1 MVAQPKFSPDV
12 SLKTTSIRV
21 MIADDHPA
29 LREGLSALLERQA
42 DLQVVAMAADGQEA
56 IALVGSHQPD
66 VILMDL
72 RMPRLEG
79 ADAVAAICAQWP
91 EARIIVLTTYDGDED
106 IYRALR
112 AGAKGYLLKDAP
124 CDELFTAI
132 RQVYRGHKYIMS
144 QVAQKLTDRFQSSEL
159 TDRERSVLQLLVQG
173 NTNRDISEALCVAEG
188 TVKFHV
194 RNILDKLGA
203 SDRTQA
209 VTIALKRGLA
219 RL

>member
-1 MVAQPKFSPDV
+1 MVMQSRPMSTRQPPA
-12 SLKTTSIRV
+12 TTIRV

-29 LREGLSALLERQA
+29 LREGLSALLERQS
-42 DLQVVAMAADGQEA
+42 DLRVVAMAANGQEA
-56 IALVGSHQPD
+56 VALARTHQPD

-72 RMPRLEG
+72 RMPGLEG
-79 ADAVAAICAQWP
+79 ADAVATICDQWP
-91 EARIIVLTTYDGDED
+91 EARIIILTTYDGDED

-112 AGAKGYLLKDAP
+112 AGAKGYLLKDVP
-124 CDELFTAI
+124 CEELFTAI
-132 RQVYRGHKYIMS
+132 RQVHSGQKYIMS
-144 QVAQKLTDRFQSSEL
+144 QVAQKLADRFQSSEL
-159 TDRERSVLQLLVQG
+159 TERELEVLQLLVQG